1 MLDSML
7 KVSLTLVAF
16 DKMSK
21 VIRDAVNT
29 SNSEFDKMQN
39 KIKNLSADLE
49 KVGKAATI
57 VGGSLM
63 AFSAANLKLAADFS
77 AGMTNVSTLIDTNV
91 ENFDAMKEEVL
102 QIAKRTPVGIFITKH
117 KLRLLK
123 KLFRIILKY

>member
-57 VGGSLM
+57 VGGS
-63 AFSAANLKLAADFS
+63 
-77 AGMTNVSTLIDTNV
+77 
-91 ENFDAMKEEVL
+91 
-102 QIAKRTPVGIFITKH
+102 
-117 KLRLLK
+117 
-123 KLFRIILKY
+123 